1 MVSTSHPNASDLFA
15 RDLGGLVKFF
25 AMKMRYVPPNE
36 DLCRLED
43 IIVPTANIRIDEEVR
58 ASGFSKDDDDI
69 LLRFIH
75 DTKKD
80 VSNDNQDDDDDDDD
94 DEEEEGEEEEEE
106 ETYSRKKKPSK
117 KSVSRVTDFLNS
129 SNRTVENKEE
139 EGEGE
144 NKEKTLNEFS
154 ELKIGENNENG
165 ENEENGVSDI
175 SCIPKQLH
183 RNENSNGWIPEPKDL
198 LDLEEVLDGF
208 SSDEEGAGGGKGSVA
223 VMTEDMLQKVKDK
236 TRRYD
241 YHDALFLQKSNLT
254 RYTIIKT
261 FDIIVSSLSICQC
274 TFVIHQS

>member
-25 AMKMRYVPPNE
+25 AMKMRYVPPSE

-43 IIVPTANIRIDEEVR
+43 IIVPSANIRIDEEVR

-80 VSNDNQDDDDDDDD
+80 ISNDGNHDDDDDDDD
-94 DEEEEGEEEEEE
+94 DDNDHEEEEEE
-106 ETYSRKKKPSK
+106 EEKYSRKKKPSK

-129 SNRTVENKEE
+129 SNMTVE
-139 EGEGE
+139 EGEDVKK
-144 NKEKTLNEFS
+144 NKNLDNFS
-154 ELKIGENNENG
+154 ELNIGENTENG
-165 ENEENGVSDI
+165 ENTEIGEIDALI
-175 SCIPKQLH
+175 IPKTLH

-198 LDLEEVLDGF
+198 LDLEGVLDGF
-208 SSDEEGAGGGKGSVA
+208 SSDEGEEGGGGRGSVA

-236 TRRYD
+236 TRRWV
-241 YHDALFLQKSNLT
+241 T
-254 RYTIIKT
+254 YTIQYVQSFYPVSFTCIKKLNIT
-261 FDIIVSSLSICQC
+261 FYI
-274 TFVIHQS
+274 F

>member
-80 VSNDNQDDDDDDDD
+80 ISNDNQGDDDDDDD
-94 DEEEEGEEEEEE
+94 DEEEEEEEE

-129 SNRTVENKEE
+129 SNRIVEEE
-139 EGEGE
+139 EGDDT
-144 NKEKTLNEFS
+144 EKTFDNFS
-154 ELKIGENNENG
+154 ELKIGEDNENG

-175 SCIPKQLH
+175 SSIPKQLH

-241 YHDALFLQKSNLT
+241 YHMQHLFKNQ
-254 RYTIIKT
+254 I
-261 FDIIVSSLSICQC
+261 
-274 TFVIHQS
+274 

>member
-1 MVSTSHPNASDLFA
+1 
-15 RDLGGLVKFF
+15 
-25 AMKMRYVPPNE
+25 MKMWYVPPNE

-43 IIVPTANIRIDEEVR
+43 FIVPTANIRIDEEVR

-80 VSNDNQDDDDDDDD
+80 VPNDNQDDDDDDDENED
-94 DEEEEGEEEEEE
+94 EEEEE

-117 KSVSRVTDFLNS
+117 KCVARVTDFLNS
-129 SNRTVENKEE
+129 SNRTVEEE
-139 EGEGE
+139 EGGE
-144 NKEKTLNEFS
+144 NEGTSFNFS
-154 ELKIGENNENG
+154 ELKVGENNENG
-165 ENEENGVSDI
+165 ENEENGVSDV
-175 SCIPKQLH
+175 SSIPKQLH

-208 SSDEEGAGGGKGSVA
+208 SSDEEGVGDGKGSVA

-241 YHDALFLQKSNLT
+241 YHIEFFLQKWNPTFSLTFIMWLPNLVFLST
-254 RYTIIKT
+254 AW
-261 FDIIVSSLSICQC
+261 VSVSAFHYHLLNLVLHSFLSYV
-274 TFVIHQS
+274 FLYMKKFNL

>member
-1 MVSTSHPNASDLFA
+1 MW
-15 RDLGGLVKFF
+15 
-25 AMKMRYVPPNE
+25 
-36 DLCRLED
+36 
-43 IIVPTANIRIDEEVR
+43 
-58 ASGFSKDDDDI
+58 
-69 LLRFIH
+69 
-75 DTKKD
+75 
-80 VSNDNQDDDDDDDD
+80 
-94 DEEEEGEEEEEE
+94 EEEEEEEEEE

-129 SNRTVENKEE
+129 SNRIVEQEV
-139 EGEGE
+139 GDD
-144 NKEKTLNEFS
+144 KEKPLNEFS

-175 SCIPKQLH
+175 LSVPKQLH

-241 YHDALFLQKSNLT
+241 YHMQYFFKNHL
-254 RYTIIKT
+254 
-261 FDIIVSSLSICQC
+261 
-274 TFVIHQS
+274 

>member
-25 AMKMRYVPPNE
+25 AMKMRYVPPSE

-43 IIVPTANIRIDEEVR
+43 IIVPSANIRIDEEVR

-80 VSNDNQDDDDDDDD
+80 ASNDGNHDGNDDNDDDDDD
-94 DEEEEGEEEEEE
+94 DEEEEEEEEEKC
-106 ETYSRKKKPSK
+106 SRKKRPSK

-129 SNRTVENKEE
+129 SNITVE
-139 EGEGE
+139 EGEDE
-144 NKEKTLNEFS
+144 NKDKRLDNFS
-154 ELKIGENNENG
+154 ELNIGENTEDGENG
-165 ENEENGVSDI
+165 EIDASI
-175 SCIPKQLH
+175 IPNTIH

-198 LDLEEVLDGF
+198 LDLEGVLDGF
-208 SSDEEGAGGGKGSVA
+208 SSDEGEGGRGSVA

-236 TRRYD
+236 TRRWV
-241 YHDALFLQKSNLT
+241 T
-254 RYTIIKT
+254 YTVQYVQSFYPVSLACIEDLYISFCVFST
-261 FDIIVSSLSICQC
+261 FHLCACQFPAHY
-274 TFVIHQS
+274 T

>member
-1 MVSTSHPNASDLFA
+1 
-15 RDLGGLVKFF
+15 
-25 AMKMRYVPPNE
+25 MKMRYVPPNE

-43 IIVPTANIRIDEEVR
+43 IIVPTSNIRIDEEVR

-80 VSNDNQDDDDDDDD
+80 ISNDNQHDDD
-94 DEEEEGEEEEEE
+94 DEDEEEEEEEDEE

-129 SNRTVENKEE
+129 SNRTVEEE
-139 EGEGE
+139 EESGE
-144 NKEKTLNEFS
+144 NEEKTLDNFS

-175 SCIPKQLH
+175 SNIPKQLH

-208 SSDEEGAGGGKGSVA
+208 SSDEEGVGGGKGSVA
-223 VMTEDMLQKVKDK
+223 VLTEDMLQKVKDK

-241 YHDALFLQKSNLT
+241 YHTELYLQKLNTTFS
-254 RYTIIKT
+254 IIFIT
-261 FDIIVSSLSICQC
+261 
-274 TFVIHQS
+274 

>member
-69 LLRFIH
+69 LLRFIN
-75 DTKKD
+75 DTKKE
-80 VSNDNQDDDDDDDD
+80 VSNDNQGDDDDDDDD
-94 DEEEEGEEEEEE
+94 DEEEEEEEEE

-129 SNRTVENKEE
+129 SNHTVEEE
-139 EGEGE
+139 EGDD
-144 NKEKTLNEFS
+144 KEKTFDNFS

-175 SCIPKQLH
+175 SSILPKQLH

-223 VMTEDMLQKVKDK
+223 IMTEDMLQKVKDK
-236 TRRYD
+236 TRR
-241 YHDALFLQKSNLT
+241 
-254 RYTIIKT
+254 
-261 FDIIVSSLSICQC
+261 
-274 TFVIHQS
+274 

>member
-75 DTKKD
+75 DTKKE
-80 VSNDNQDDDDDDDD
+80 VSNDNQNDDDEDDD
-94 DEEEEGEEEEEE
+94 DEEEEEEEEEE

-129 SNRTVENKEE
+129 SNRTVE
-139 EGEGE
+139 EGEGGGD
-144 NKEKTLNEFS
+144 NKEKTLSEFS

-165 ENEENGVSDI
+165 ENEENGVSDN
-175 SCIPKQLH
+175 SSIPKQLH

-208 SSDEEGAGGGKGSVA
+208 SSDEEGAGGGGKGSVA

-241 YHDALFLQKSNLT
+241 YHMQYFFKNHSYYFLPFAYHN
-254 RYTIIKT
+254 
-261 FDIIVSSLSICQC
+261 
-274 TFVIHQS
+274 

>member
-25 AMKMRYVPPNE
+25 AMKMRYVPPSE

-43 IIVPTANIRIDEEVR
+43 IIVPSANIRIDEEVR

-80 VSNDNQDDDDDDDD
+80 ISNDGNHDDDDNDDGDDDDGDDND
-94 DEEEEGEEEEEE
+94 DEEEEEEAEK
-106 ETYSRKKKPSK
+106 YSRKKKPSK

-129 SNRTVENKEE
+129 SNITVE
-139 EGEGE
+139 EGED
-144 NKEKTLNEFS
+144 EKNDKNLDNFS
-154 ELKIGENNENG
+154 ELNIGENTENG
-165 ENEENGVSDI
+165 ENGEIDASI
-175 SCIPKQLH
+175 IPNTLH

-198 LDLEEVLDGF
+198 LDLEGVLDGF
-208 SSDEEGAGGGKGSVA
+208 SSDEGEGGRGGGRGSVA

-236 TRRYD
+236 TRRWVTYTVQ
-241 YHDALFLQKSNLT
+241 YIQSFYSVYLT
-254 RYTIIKT
+254 CIEDLYTTIFI
-261 FDIIVSSLSICQC
+261 L
-274 TFVIHQS
+274 